1 MITYLV
7 TNISEK
13 LMILLEFHFESA
25 KKICTCISKPDLDL
39 NWNTVVMIASMF
51 DVMLPCPEDRLIKQL
66 TFCHKNLFSLWY
78 YHDIVR
84 KGSS

>member
-13 LMILLEFHFESA
+13 LMILLEFHFENA

-51 DVMLPCPEDRLIKQL
+51 DVMLPCPEDIINQAVNFLP
-66 TFCHKNLFSLWY
+66 
-78 YHDIVR
+78 
-84 KGSS
+84 